1 MVSAAATAPCILIVE
16 DDENLRVVLR
26 DNLEEEGYRVTEVAS
41 AAAARAAIDS
51 CRYDLIVF
59 DVMLPDGDGYSL
71 CRQLRAADSRARV
84 LMLTARAL
92 EDDLV
97 TGLDA
102 GADDYL
108 IKPYRMRE
116 LLARVRALLR
126 RGIDP
131 AQAPPELLR
140 CGGYRVDVRAR
151 EVFAEGGASVTLTR
165 TEFDLLC
172 FLLRHPGRAI
182 PREEILEAVWGK
194 GIAIDDHTVDNFVS
208 QLKRKLGPS
217 VPIRTV
223 RGVGYRLSL
232 APDEGTRS

>member
-1 MVSAAATAPCILIVE
+1 MVSAAAIAPSILIVE

-26 DNLEEEGYRVTEVAS
+26 DNLEEEGYRVTVAAS
-41 AAAARAAIDS
+41 AADARAAIGS
-51 CRYDLIVF
+51 CRYDLLVL

-71 CRQLRAADSRARV
+71 CRQLRAADSTARV

-102 GADDYL
+102 GADDYV
-108 IKPYRMRE
+108 IKPYRLRE

-126 RGIDP
+126 RRIDRAP
-131 AQAPPELLR
+131 PPPELLR
-140 CGGYRVDVRAR
+140 CGAYRVDVRAR
-151 EVFAEGGASVTLTR
+151 EVFAEAGTSVTLTR

-172 FLLRHPGRAI
+172 FLLRHAGRAI
-182 PREEILEAVWGK
+182 ARVEILEAVWGS

-217 VPIRTV
+217 VPIRTI
-223 RGVGYRLSL
+223 RGVGYRLDL

>member
-1 MVSAAATAPCILIVE
+1 MVSAATPPPSVLVVE

-26 DNLEEEGYRVTEVAS
+26 DNLEEEGYRVTDAAS
-41 AAAARAAIDS
+41 AAAARAAIDGG
-51 CRYDLIVF
+51 RYDLVIL
-59 DVMLPDGDGYSL
+59 DVMLPDGDGYAL
-71 CRQLRAADSRARV
+71 CRELRAAGNKARV

-108 IKPYRMRE
+108 VKPYRLRE
-116 LLARVRALLR
+116 LLARARALLR
-126 RGIDP
+126 RGAEP
-131 AQAPPELLR
+131 APAAPEVLR
-140 CGGYRVDVRAR
+140 CGGYRVDLQAR
-151 EVFAEGGASVTLTR
+151 EVFADGGASVPLTR

-182 PREEILEAVWGK
+182 AREEILKAVWGD

-208 QLKRKLGPS
+208 QLKRKLGAS
-217 VPIRTV
+217 VPIRTI
-223 RGVGYRLSL
+223 RGVGYRLDPRPAS
-232 APDEGTRS
+232 PS